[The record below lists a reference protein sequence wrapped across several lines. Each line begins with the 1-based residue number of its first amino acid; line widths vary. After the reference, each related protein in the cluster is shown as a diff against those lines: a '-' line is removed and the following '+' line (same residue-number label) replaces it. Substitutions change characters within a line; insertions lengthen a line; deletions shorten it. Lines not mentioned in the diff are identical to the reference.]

1 MASQISRPA
10 TTLSKLEK
18 PGPVGW
24 LSFAIWSVV
33 ALLLVVIEI
42 LLLPFTVGRGIH
54 IPISVLL
61 VVLGNSLIPRVMSIG
76 TGVRWAWVVPAI
88 LWVLIVFPASMVTAD
103 GDALLPGKTYSATW
117 NMIYLGVG
125 AATALFGAVFARTD
139 FTAWREHRSAIRARR
154 KPASRP

>member
-10 TTLSKLEK
+10 TTPSEQEK

-33 ALLLVVIEI
+33 ALLLVLIEI
-42 LLLPFTVGRGIH
+42 LLLPFTVGGGVH

-61 VVLGNSLIPRVMSIG
+61 VLLGNSLIPRVMTLG
-76 TGVRWAWVVPAI
+76 TGVRWAWVVPAL

-139 FTAWREHRSAIRARR
+139 LTAWREHRAALRARR